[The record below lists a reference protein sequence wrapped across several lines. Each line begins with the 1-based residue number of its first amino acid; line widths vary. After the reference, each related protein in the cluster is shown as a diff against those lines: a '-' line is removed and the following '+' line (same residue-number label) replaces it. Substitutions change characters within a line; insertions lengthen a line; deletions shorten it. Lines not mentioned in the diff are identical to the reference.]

1 MPVSWSFHSFASPE
15 EFFKSAFNVHD
26 YGIIITDQEF
36 GVTSMHGVEFVRE
49 LVDVYSFKGI
59 VVGHSGSML
68 EDEFASAGATYFWP
82 KPLPST
88 DIVVL
93 QFREKSKQLIC
104 SN

>member
-1 MPVSWSFHSFASPE
+1 M
-15 EFFKSAFNVHD
+15 KSAFNVHD
-26 YGIIITDQEF
+26 YGVVITDQEF
-36 GVTSMHGVEFVRE
+36 GVTSMQGVDLVRE
-49 LVDVYSFKGI
+49 LVYVLSFNGI

-68 EDEFASAGATYFWP
+68 EDEFISAGAAYFWP

-104 SN
+104 LNLTQ